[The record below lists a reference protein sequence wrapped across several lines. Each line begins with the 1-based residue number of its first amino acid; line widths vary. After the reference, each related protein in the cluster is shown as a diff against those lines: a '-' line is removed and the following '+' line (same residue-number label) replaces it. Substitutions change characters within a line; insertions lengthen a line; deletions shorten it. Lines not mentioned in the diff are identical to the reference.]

1 MDEKQIFEVL
11 SFLGSTLKQA
21 VPDDVMLGITDR
33 EKFIFYA
40 PSKLLNFNIKRG
52 DFIPLEDISLQEALK
67 GNSCSIR
74 VPKEAFGIEF
84 MSYATPIKFNGKVIG
99 AIGMAYT
106 IEHEIAFE
114 DTLKQ
119 YKESLNEIKQKNDS
133 IYINFNNLAE
143 TCLQITEKSQETL
156 ESSKQM
162 DTIINVMS
170 NIAKQTNL
178 IGLNAGIE
186 SARVGEHGKGFG
198 IVAQEI
204 RKLASESQ
212 KASKEIEN
220 SLSHIKEGINTN
232 VHGLNDINQ
241 ATQQQTQ
248 IIQEFVGIINNMQ
261 TISEELDGL
270 MRKILKI

>member
-1 MDEKQIFEVL
+1 MDGKQIMDVL
-11 SFLGSTLKQA
+11 SFFGNTLKQA

-40 PSKLLNFNIKRG
+40 PSKHLNFNVKKG
-52 DFIPLEDISLQEALK
+52 DSIPPEDISLQEALK

-74 VPKEAFGIEF
+74 VSKEAFGIEF
-84 MSYATPIKFNGKVIG
+84 KSYATPIKFNGKVIG
-99 AIGMAYT
+99 TIGMAYN
-106 IEHEIAFE
+106 IEDEIAFE

-119 YKESLNEIKQKNDS
+119 YRESLNEIKEKNDS
-133 IYINFNNLAE
+133 IYENFKSLAE
-143 TCLQITEKSQETL
+143 TCFKITEKSQETL

-162 DTIINVMS
+162 DTIISVMS

-186 SARVGEHGKGFG
+186 SSRVGEHGKGFG

-212 KASKEIEN
+212 SASKEIAN
-220 SLSHIKEGINTN
+220 SLSNIKEGINLS
-232 VHGLNDINQ
+232 VHGLTDINQ
-241 ATQQQTQ
+241 ATQQQTI

-261 TISEELDGL
+261 AISEELDHL
-270 MRKILKI
+270 MSKILKI